1 MAVSVNIYIHRVE
14 EEKDGR
20 ADGFGDR
27 CRIDRTRTVHSQLS
41 TVHAEEQ
48 CYEPLRAPESV
59 RKKTF
64 DLFQVEEVYV
74 RERVNGQQ
82 GRKSL
87 CIGSLR
93 VVFVDSNAQLRGV
106 KHQ

>member
-1 MAVSVNIYIHRVE
+1 MAVNVNICIHRVE
-14 EEKDGR
+14 EGKDER
-20 ADGFGDR
+20 ADGFG
-27 CRIDRTRTVHSQLS
+27 CTLKNS
-41 TVHAEEQ
+41 A
-48 CYEPLRAPESV
+48 CKPLCAPESV
-59 RKKTF
+59 RKKTC

-87 CIGSLR
+87 CTGSLR
-93 VVFVDSNAQLRGV
+93 VMFVDSYAQLRGV

>member
-1 MAVSVNIYIHRVE
+1 MGELMAS
-14 EEKDGR
+14 
-20 ADGFGDR
+20 GDR
-27 CRIDRTRTVHSQLS
+27 CRIDRIRTVHSQLS

-87 CIGSLR
+87 CTGSLR